1 MMWVGDYRQK
11 APAAACDLKK
21 GRKVPVGGSPAWR
34 LPKIE
39 RDRDQSRRS
48 QAAPP
53 RRSEGLLPPRLD
65 RSPPLQE
72 GTRQWEG
79 SRRQL
84 NLTYAPPSKDARCC
98 PSQVNRTRPGECR
111 ECCGFRALEMDA
123 GRVWKPLTTARSGS
137 AEKLQARDKEVLL
150 QAQDRDQAQAQTR
163 RFVVPGLG
171 KSPVVDGGRVGRC
184 WQCLRGRTGRCRCQC
199 RRTQRRMRQSR
210 ASDKVCLSIRSSPVR
225 FLLSSQICWLRY
237 VENVECATLQQAMYV
252 GMQCLAGQVR
262 ARMGKYARMERRCA
276 GNGRQTGRCQVVG
289 YILETVSRDVC
300 LIKVPLGGPA
310 GRERERLRETES
322 KLDLMESFDGFA

>member
-1 MMWVGDYRQK
+1 MVGAERCLSLELWVASLRYAGSAGNLQGSNDICQQTESPEAGRVVSQWRQLIGTGRRKWRDKRVKTERASKEGKWTLMWVGDYRQK

-171 KSPVVDGGRVGRC
+171 KRAPSMMAGGSSVAGSAFEVALAVVVVNVVVLSVEC
-184 WQCLRGRTGRCRCQC
+184 VSRGRATRCACQSGLVPC
-199 RRTQRRMRQSR
+199 GSF
-210 ASDKVCLSIRSSPVR
+210 SP
-225 FLLSSQICWLRY
+225 L
-237 VENVECATLQQAMYV
+237 
-252 GMQCLAGQVR
+252 
-262 ARMGKYARMERRCA
+262 KYA
-276 GNGRQTGRCQVVG
+276 G
-289 YILETVSRDVC
+289 
-300 LIKVPLGGPA
+300 
-310 GRERERLRETES
+310 
-322 KLDLMESFDGFA
+322 